1 MIKFTIHARER
12 LTERGIKIS
21 DIKQAVLYPDYK
33 RHTFEN
39 KILVRKSFSK
49 ETLEVIYI
57 QNGNNILI
65 ITAYFL

>member
-12 LTERGIKIS
+12 IVERGIKIS
-21 DIKQAVLYPDYK
+21 DIKQTILYPDYK
-33 RHTFEN
+33 KHTFEN

-49 ETLEVIYI
+49 EIWEVIYM